1 MKIFGI
7 GLSRTGT
14 KSLTA
19 ALEMLGFKIAHY
31 PCDRKT
37 FQELTTGMYNLS
49 LLEEYDGITD
59 ITVVP
64 FYPQLDALYPGSKF
78 ILTLRGKEAWLA
90 SMENHFGKN
99 SLPVRLPDF
108 LYERKIRRFLR
119 AAVYGS
125 YAFNRERLSYVYDSH
140 LQNARQ
146 YFRGSRERL
155 LEINITAGEGWG
167 GLCPFLNRPIP
178 TAIFPRIK

>member
-19 ALEMLGFKIAHY
+19 ALEMLGFKIVHY
-31 PCDRKT
+31 PRDRKT
-37 FQELTTGMYNLS
+37 YKELTTGIYNLS
-49 LLEEYDGITD
+49 LLKEYDGITD

-64 FYPQLDALYPGSKF
+64 FYPQLNVLYPGSKF
-78 ILTLRGKEAWLA
+78 ILTLREKEAWLT

-99 SLPVRLPDF
+99 PLSGTLPDF
-108 LYERKIRRFLR
+108 LYERKIRRFLW

-125 YAFNRERLSYVYDSH
+125 YTFNRERMAFVYDSH
-140 LQNARQ
+140 LQNARR
-146 YFRGSRERL
+146 YFRGSRERF
-155 LEINITAGEGWG
+155 LEIDITTGEGWEK
-167 GLCPFLNRPIP
+167 LCPFLDRPIP
-178 TAIFPRIK
+178 TESFPRI